1 MKPDGVIIETGPEH
15 NHDSFMLE
23 NKVKKIRKEV
33 LQNASRIPAIK
44 TREHLLEASNRI
56 LQDGL

>member
-23 NKVKKIRKEV
+23 KKSQEDPKRGSAEC
-33 LQNASRIPAIK
+33 
-44 TREHLLEASNRI
+44 LEDSGN
-56 LQDGL
+56 